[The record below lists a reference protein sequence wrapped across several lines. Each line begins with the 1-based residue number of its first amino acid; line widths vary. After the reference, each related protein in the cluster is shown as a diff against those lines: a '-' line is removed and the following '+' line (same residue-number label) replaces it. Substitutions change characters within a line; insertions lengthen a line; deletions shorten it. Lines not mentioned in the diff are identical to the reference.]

1 MNMTTLQQF
10 CESQEHLQF
19 NVPWKPEG
27 NFLIFWMIPSHCV
40 KVPEPEIDY
49 VSSTK
54 NLQIYHLT
62 SVVVHGINDDGTLLR
77 VRSNRELTEIS
88 MNNEF
93 TTFYLPT

>member
-1 MNMTTLQQF
+1 MTDIKKF
-10 CESQEHLQF
+10 
-19 NVPWKPEG
+19 
-27 NFLIFWMIPSHCV
+27 IRA
-40 KVPEPEIDY
+40 
-49 VSSTK
+49 TK